1 MNEGPAGLLLL
12 AESATN
18 GDCADRCGENRRVPS
33 GRRVCARVHGRAVSA
48 GGLQRDS
55 TEELLEERCGLGEL
69 GGETPSHLSHGGLGE
84 YQTKETKLAEHQDR
98 VAGARAGS
106 KPAIRTSASTQ
117 TVSGSV
123 FSGRAT
129 QILQGLLSRPAQTL
143 HFSSEPWDDQ
153 QARAE
158 PHRPIEVDHCQRASF
173 TEPILLAQR
182 RRERQGTPAL
192 GPGSS
197 SWLPYRKSGHHDSRR
212 AVRARGSVS
221 RGKAG
226 SIPFPP
232 SSIRSADLLGLFV
245 SPGSRTA
252 DRKSAGASGALEAP
266 VIIGGPSRTRTLDPL
281 IKSRRP
287 RPPTR
292 AHDDTPR

>member
-33 GRRVCARVHGRAVSA
+33 GRRVCTRVHGRAVSA

-129 QILQGLLSRPAQTL
+129 QILQGQLSRSTQTFHL
-143 HFSSEPWDDQ
+143 GGQPWHDEHS
-153 QARAE
+153 RTE
-158 PHRPIEVDHCQRASF
+158 EHRPVEVHHRQGVSF
-173 TEPILLAQR
+173 GEPILLAQGC
-182 RRERQGTPAL
+182 REGE
-192 GPGSS
+192 GPTSSDLDCHGSHTDTQ
-197 SWLPYRKSGHHDSRR
+197 YIR
-212 AVRARGSVS
+212 
-221 RGKAG
+221 
-226 SIPFPP
+226 IP
-232 SSIRSADLLGLFV
+232 G
-245 SPGSRTA
+245 
-252 DRKSAGASGALEAP
+252 
-266 VIIGGPSRTRTLDPL
+266 
-281 IKSRRP
+281 
-287 RPPTR
+287 
-292 AHDDTPR
+292 